1 MYKAAD
7 IEHTARV
14 ANAIAE
20 LATTD
25 EEQERVRTVCRNMA
39 RFKLAKFS
47 VSFTCGSFPGG
58 EQRKF

>member
-25 EEQERVRTVCRNMA
+25 EEQGGEV
-39 RFKLAKFS
+39 S
-47 VSFTCGSFPGG
+47 VSALEAERYHPTENPDSIRP
-58 EQRKF
+58 RPS